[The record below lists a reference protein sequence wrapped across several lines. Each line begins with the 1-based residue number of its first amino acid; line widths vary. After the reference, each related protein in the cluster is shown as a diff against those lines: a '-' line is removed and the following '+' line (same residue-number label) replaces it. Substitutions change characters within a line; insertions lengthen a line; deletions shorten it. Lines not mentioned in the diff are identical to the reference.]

1 MIRVLLVDDQPQVR
15 QGLRMSL
22 GVEADFEMM
31 GEASNGQ
38 EAIALAQALQ
48 PDVVVMDIT
57 MPGMDGLRA
66 TGELASSCPCCAVVI
81 LSLRDDAATQAQ
93 AYAAGAA
100 AFVSKRESP
109 EALVQAIRRV
119 CGQGNHPCDGS
130 ACG

>member
-1 MIRVLLVDDQPQVR
+1 MIRILLVDDQPQVR

-22 GVEADFEMM
+22 GVEADFEIL
-31 GEASNGQ
+31 GEASNGRD
-38 EAIALAQALQ
+38 AIALAQALQ
-48 PDVVVMDIT
+48 PDVVVMDVT

-109 EALVQAIRRV
+109 DALVRAIRGV
-119 CGQGNHPCDGS
+119 CAQGSCR
-130 ACG
+130 